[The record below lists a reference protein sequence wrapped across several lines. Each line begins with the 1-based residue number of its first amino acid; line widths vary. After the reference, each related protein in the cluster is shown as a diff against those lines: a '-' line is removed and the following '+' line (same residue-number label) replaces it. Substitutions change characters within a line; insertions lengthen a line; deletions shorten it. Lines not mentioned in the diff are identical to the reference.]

1 MEIRRLTAQNAKD
14 YQALRII
21 AVTLHPDAFN
31 EAEDEVSGLTLQQI
45 ESRLRP
51 QTSCPEQFWLGA
63 FDKSELVGMMSFRR
77 EGLKKMKHRAYLGG
91 LFVKPAYRGQG
102 VSQTLIDFT
111 ISEAKTMAG
120 LEQLH
125 LWVGTK
131 NTIAKA
137 LYESKGFKI
146 IEVDSNYI
154 KLPDQYVDLEHR
166 VLTL

>member
-1 MEIRRLTAQNAKD
+1 MEIRKLTAQNSRN

-31 EAEDEVSGLTLQQI
+31 EAEEEVSSLTLQQI

-51 QTSCPEQFWLGA
+51 QTFCPEQFWLGA

-91 LFVKPAYRGQG
+91 LFVRPTHRGQG
-102 VSQTLIDFT
+102 ISQTLMDFT

-125 LWVGTK
+125 LWVGTG

-137 LYESKGFKI
+137 LYKSKGFKI
-146 IEVDSNYI
+146 IEVDRNYI
-154 KLPDQYVDLEHR
+154 KLLDQ
-166 VLTL
+166 